1 MTAQSVVDYLMPLDP
16 TWSTA
21 VPDWERRIVERL
33 PLMPDLPL
41 FADEAER
48 AVRVF
53 NRLRLPDV
61 HGTPRFEDAGGEW
74 FRSIVRSLF
83 GALDPVTLRRLIS
96 EVFLLVPKKNAKTTG
111 AAAIMVTAL
120 IVNRRPQAEALIIAP
135 TKDIADLAF
144 SQALGMIR
152 ADPELAKIF
161 HVQTHIRRITDR
173 RNHAFLMVKAA
184 DTDAVTGSKPTYAL
198 IDEVHVFGAN
208 ARAREVFL
216 EIRGGLAVRPD
227 GFLVQITTQS
237 KSPPSGVFKAELER
251 ARAVRDGR
259 QKLPLLPVL
268 YELPKAM
275 QATKRGERPVWAD
288 PATFALVNPNLGLS
302 ADPAFLVRQLEAA
315 EAEGPEA
322 LALFASQY
330 LNVEIGVGLNTD
342 GWSGAR
348 FWSRGVGGP
357 ATLDELIERSEVL
370 TVGIDGGGADDLYGI
385 AVIGRE
391 RHSRRWL
398 GWAKALISPEGYKLR
413 KENQPRYDDFI
424 KAADLQVLDLGE
436 FDPAAEQENNH
447 LAAVADIVRRCLQS
461 EKLNMVGVDAAGL
474 GRTVDALETIG
485 VSVEAKNLTAVGQG
499 IKLMNAAKTIETRL
513 MDGSFKHSGSG
524 LLAWCVGNAKVRQ
537 TSTAML
543 IERAA
548 SGLGKIDPLMALL
561 NAAHLMSLNPEATG
575 GRSFW
580 DQGEA

>member
-1 MTAQSVVDYLMPLDP
+1 MTALSVVDYLPPFDP
-16 TWSTA
+16 AWSTA
-21 VPDWERRIVERL
+21 VPDWERRIVEGL
-33 PLMPDLPL
+33 PLVPDLPL
-41 FADEAER
+41 YADEAER

-61 HGTPRFEDAGGEW
+61 HGTPRFEEAGGEW
-74 FRSIVRSLF
+74 FRSIVRTLF
-83 GALDPVTLRRLIS
+83 GALDPVTLRRRLS
-96 EVFLLVPKKNAKTTG
+96 ELFLLVPKKNAKTTG

-135 TKDIADLAF
+135 TKDIADTAF

-152 ADPELAKIF
+152 ADPELAKVF

-198 IDEVHVFGAN
+198 IDEVHVFGSN
-208 ARAREVFL
+208 ARARDVFL

-237 KSPPSGVFKAELER
+237 KSPPSGVFKSELER

-259 QKLPLLPVL
+259 QSLPLLPVL

-275 QATKRGERPVWAD
+275 QSSKRGERPSWCD

-302 ADPAFLVRQLEAA
+302 SDPAFLVRQLEAA
-315 EAEGPEA
+315 EAEGAEA

-330 LNVEIGVGLNTD
+330 LNVEIGVGLNTE

-348 FWSRGVGGP
+348 FWSRGNGGP
-357 ATLDELIERSEVL
+357 RTLQELIDRCEVL
-370 TVGIDGGGADDLYGI
+370 CMGIDGGGADDLYGI

-391 RHSRRWL
+391 EGTKRWL
-398 GWAKALISPEGYKLR
+398 GWAHALISPEGFDLR
-413 KENQPRYDDFI
+413 KENQPRYQDFI
-424 KAADLQVLDLGE
+424 NEGDLTVLDLGE
-436 FDPAAEQENNH
+436 FDPTAEQENNH
-447 LAAVADIVRRCLQS
+447 LAYVADVARQCLDS
-461 EKLNMVGVDAAGL
+461 GKLHCVGVDAAGL
-474 GRTVDALETIG
+474 GRTVDALETVGI
-485 VSVEAKNLTAVGQG
+485 STAAENLTAVGQG
-499 IKLMNAAKTIETRL
+499 IKLMNAAKTLETRL
-513 MDGSFKHSGSG
+513 LDGSFRHAGSG
-524 LLAWCVGNAKVRQ
+524 LLAWSVGNAKVRQ
-537 TSTAML
+537 TSTAVM
-543 IERAA
+543 IERSA
-548 SGLGKIDPLMALL
+548 SGLGKIDPLMALF
-561 NAAHLMSLNPEATG
+561 NAAHLMSLNPEAG

-580 DQGEA
+580 DAA